1 MNNFIQ
7 KFKNKYSLMSL
18 PIKAGFWFTICN
30 FMQRGIT
37 MITTPI
43 FTRVLSQEDYGMV
56 STYFSWQTLLLMLSS
71 LSLYKAMMNL
81 YVKYDDKEKVLSA
94 ISGLTLLVTTCWF
107 IVYLVFS
114 KQIAGLLQM
123 SRELTFCLF
132 FSFIFHNKFIF
143 CLSQYLSK

>member
-1 MNNFIQ
+1 
-7 KFKNKYSLMSL
+7 
-18 PIKAGFWFTICN
+18 
-30 FMQRGIT
+30 

-132 FSFIFHNKFIF
+132 FHLFSR
-143 CLSQYLSK
+143 SY